1 MIKGR
6 KKGDSEKKMLHIGLQ
21 SKSLTGTPDG
31 LAIGS
36 RRQVIWRAATR
47 PGFFFCLPDSKKIT
61 PDLARKGRAPA

>member
-1 MIKGR
+1 ML
-6 KKGDSEKKMLHIGLQ
+6 LHIGLQ

-47 PGFFFCLPDSKKIT
+47 PGFFFFVCL
-61 PDLARKGRAPA
+61 